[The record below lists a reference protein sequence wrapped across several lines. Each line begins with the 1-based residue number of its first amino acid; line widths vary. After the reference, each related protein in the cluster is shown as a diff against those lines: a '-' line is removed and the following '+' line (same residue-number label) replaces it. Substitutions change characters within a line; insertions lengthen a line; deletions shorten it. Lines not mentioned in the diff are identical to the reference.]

1 MHSDQTRKDGTSESL
16 IQALYYDFV
25 ANYVKTRMYSTRYVQ
40 CNSGGQSSADRGA
53 TESGSAEVLSS
64 QRSCY
69 STECEETGHL
79 LPTSGGGGWSR
90 SYTRPL
96 LLEVKKYVV
105 VLFSSWPD
113 VQYKCNSGDTIPC
126 EGAGMHAKVHLLI
139 ARSCRLPRCN
149 SLDDEIKL
157 NGMHR
162 SIVHIL

>member
-1 MHSDQTRKDGTSESL
+1 MHSDQTRKDGSSESM

-79 LPTSGGGGWSR
+79 LPLVVGEAGVGVTPGLSHWKSSGR
-90 SYTRPL
+90 AI
-96 LLEVKKYVV
+96 
-105 VLFSSWPD
+105 LFL
-113 VQYKCNSGDTIPC
+113 
-126 EGAGMHAKVHLLI
+126 A
-139 ARSCRLPRCN
+139 
-149 SLDDEIKL
+149 
-157 NGMHR
+157 
-162 SIVHIL
+162 

>member
-1 MHSDQTRKDGTSESL
+1 MHSDQTRKDGSSESM

-25 ANYVKTRMYSTRYVQ
+25 ANYVKTRMYSRVMCSVTVEV
-40 CNSGGQSSADRGA
+40 RGA

-79 LPTSGGGGWSR
+79 LPTSGGGGWGR

-96 LLEVKKYVV
+96 PLEVKKYVV
-105 VLFSSWPD
+105 VLFSFWPD

-126 EGAGMHAKVHLLI
+126 EGA
-139 ARSCRLPRCN
+139 
-149 SLDDEIKL
+149 
-157 NGMHR
+157 
-162 SIVHIL
+162 

>member
-1 MHSDQTRKDGTSESL
+1 MHSDQTRKDGSSESM

-79 LPTSGGGGWSR
+79 LPTSGGGGWGR

-96 LLEVKKYVV
+96 PLEVKWSCYSLSGLMYSTSVTVV
-105 VLFSSWPD
+105 ILSL
-113 VQYKCNSGDTIPC
+113 
-126 EGAGMHAKVHLLI
+126 AKVHECMQKFI
-139 ARSCRLPRCN
+139 C
-149 SLDDEIKL
+149 
-157 NGMHR
+157 
-162 SIVHIL
+162 

>member
-1 MHSDQTRKDGTSESL
+1 MHSDQTRKDGSSESM

-79 LPTSGGGGWSR
+79 LPTSGGGGWGR

-96 LLEVKKYVV
+96 PLEVKWSCYSLSGLMYCTSVTVV
-105 VLFSSWPD
+105 ILSL
-113 VQYKCNSGDTIPC
+113 
-126 EGAGMHAKVHLLI
+126 AKVHECMQKFI
-139 ARSCRLPRCN
+139 C
-149 SLDDEIKL
+149 
-157 NGMHR
+157 
-162 SIVHIL
+162 